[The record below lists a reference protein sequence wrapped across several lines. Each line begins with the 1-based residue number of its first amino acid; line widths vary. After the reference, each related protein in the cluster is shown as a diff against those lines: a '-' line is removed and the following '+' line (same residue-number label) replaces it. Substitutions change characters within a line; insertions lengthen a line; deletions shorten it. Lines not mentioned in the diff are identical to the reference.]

1 MDNFAISNLAFKNYP
16 INEALTFLS
25 QSQVGGLEIAP
36 TLVWNTR
43 EFTTTNEREEFK
55 NLISNHGLSIIALQ
69 SLLYGKP
76 ELQLFGDARAQESL
90 MKHLKEMINLCR
102 ILGGQSLSFGSP
114 TNRIKGNLDF
124 QEAISRAALF
134 FFNLAEYAK
143 TQDILICFEPVSS
156 EYKCYFI
163 NNTTEAIELIE
174 SVGHSHFKLL
184 LDVGNLIQNNE
195 NCESIIRNNISH
207 ISHIH
212 INDLNLL
219 PPSSKMQEHLIV
231 SNTLNSLGYSG
242 WLTLEFLSYHT
253 TFEKDVAEGIQ
264 CYQS

>member
-1 MDNFAISNLAFKNYP
+1 MLEFNRPSKMDNFAISNLAFKNYP

-69 SLLYGKP
+69 SVLYGKP

-134 FFNLAEYAK
+134 F
-143 TQDILICFEPVSS
+143 LI
-156 EYKCYFI
+156 
-163 NNTTEAIELIE
+163 
-174 SVGHSHFKLL
+174 
-184 LDVGNLIQNNE
+184 
-195 NCESIIRNNISH
+195 
-207 ISHIH
+207 
-212 INDLNLL
+212 
-219 PPSSKMQEHLIV
+219 
-231 SNTLNSLGYSG
+231 
-242 WLTLEFLSYHT
+242 
-253 TFEKDVAEGIQ
+253 
-264 CYQS
+264 